1 MTSAGVLS
9 DPVPLS
15 LAQVNGEDDN
25 LVDPAHVRTF
35 VADTITAAARP
46 PQDPASAATAPGP
59 GPHPGRGDRRCAQR
73 RRHAR
78 AGRRGATPGR
88 FTAGGTANASAATS
102 SAVHYRPG
110 AQAAAGAAAR
120 TLGAGVLVT
129 ADAAVPARHVRVVL
143 GTTYAPPLPAGPAPA
158 AAAGPTGPPVT
169 AGGVPC
175 VD

>member
-1 MTSAGVLS
+1 MTVDVRNAAGTPGL
-9 DPVPLS
+9 
-15 LAQVNGEDDN
+15 
-25 LVDPAHVRTF
+25 
-35 VADTITAAARP
+35 AAAAM
-46 PQDPASAATAPGP
+46 ASLL
-59 GPHPGRGDRRCAQR
+59 Q
-73 RRHAR
+73 
-78 AGRRGATPGR
+78 AG
-88 FTAGGTANASAATS
+88 FTAGGTATASVATS

-143 GTTYAPPLPAGPAPA
+143 GTTYAPPLPGPAPA

>member
-1 MTSAGVLS
+1 MTVDVRNAAGTPGL
-9 DPVPLS
+9 
-15 LAQVNGEDDN
+15 
-25 LVDPAHVRTF
+25 
-35 VADTITAAARP
+35 AAAAM
-46 PQDPASAATAPGP
+46 ASLL
-59 GPHPGRGDRRCAQR
+59 Q
-73 RRHAR
+73 
-78 AGRRGATPGR
+78 AG
-88 FTAGGTANASAATS
+88 FTAGGAANATAATS

-129 ADAAVPARHVRVVL
+129 ADAAVPARHVRVVF

-169 AGGVPC
+169 AGGVHC

>member
-1 MTSAGVLS
+1 MT
-9 DPVPLS
+9 
-15 LAQVNGEDDN
+15 
-25 LVDPAHVRTF
+25 DPATQHAQHVDTA
-35 VADTITAAARP
+35 VAL
-46 PQDPASAATAPGP
+46 AP
-59 GPHPGRGDRRCAQR
+59 
-73 RRHAR
+73 
-78 AGRRGATPGR
+78 R
-88 FTAGGTANASAATS
+88 FS